1 MARSAGRG
9 CAVSSGGCGP
19 HIFLGIAL
27 EPIALW
33 AEGKLS
39 PANVRPTGYL
49 AVAIDSS
56 RGHSVT
62 NASDILI
69 ERLIAW
75 GVDTVFGLPGDGING
90 VFEAL
95 RKNQEKIRF
104 IHVRHEEAAAF
115 MACAYAKFTGRIGVC
130 IATSGPGGIHLLN
143 GLYDAK
149 MDQAPVLAITG
160 MQHSDLIGTFTQQD
174 VALDRLFM
182 DVAVYDERVMS
193 GAHMESVADLAIRS
207 ALSQRGVAHIT
218 IPVDVQVQ
226 EVKKGRSERNPI
238 HHTSAVPAYFHES
251 PSRVELE
258 HAADILNRGKKIAI
272 LAGQGALHATEE
284 LEETAELLGAPVVKA
299 LLGKAAVPDDSPY
312 TTGGIGLLGTE
323 PSQDALEG
331 CDTLLMVGTSF
342 PYIEFLPEPGSV
354 KCVQIELDPQRI
366 SLRYPADVGL
376 VGDAKSCLRALRPL
390 LQTHE
395 KSFLEKA
402 QQSKAE
408 WQKLMEER
416 GTRPD
421 KPMKPQVVGWELGKR
436 IPANAIVTSD
446 SGTITTWWAR
456 FVPALRG
463 QMHSCSG
470 NLATMACGLPYAI
483 GAAVAYPDRPVFCII
498 GDGGLSM
505 LLGELITVAAYKLNI
520 KILVIKNNTLGQIK
534 WEQMVFLG
542 NPEYACDLYPADFV
556 AIARGAGIDAV
567 HIEDPA
573 SCGAQLDGVVSRREP
588 VLIEAVVDQFTPPM
602 PAKVK
607 ASQAMKLGEALVRG
621 EPNRSKIVITNTHDK
636 IRELV

>member
-1 MARSAGRG
+1 M
-9 CAVSSGGCGP
+9 
-19 HIFLGIAL
+19 
-27 EPIALW
+27 
-33 AEGKLS
+33 
-39 PANVRPTGYL
+39 
-49 AVAIDSS
+49 
-56 RGHSVT
+56 T
-62 NASDILI
+62 NASDVLV

-115 MACAYAKFTGRIGVC
+115 MACAYAKFTGRLGVC

-149 MDQAPVLAITG
+149 MDHAAVLAITG

-174 VALDRLFM
+174 VALDKLFM
-182 DVAVYDERVMS
+182 DVADFNERVMS
-193 GAHMESVADLAIRS
+193 GAHMESVTDLAIRT
-207 ALSQRGVAHIT
+207 ALSARGVAHIT

-226 EVKKGRSERNPI
+226 EAKKGRSERNPI
-238 HHTSAVPAYFHES
+238 HHTSAVPAYFDEL
-251 PSRVELE
+251 PAKIELE
-258 HAADILNRGKKIAI
+258 HAADILNRGEKIAI
-272 LAGQGALHATEE
+272 LTGQGGLHATEE
-284 LEETAELLGAPVVKA
+284 LEEIAEKLGAPIVKA

-331 CDTLLMVGTSF
+331 CDTLFMVGTSF

-354 KCVQIELDPQRI
+354 KCVQIDIDPQRI
-366 SLRYPADVGL
+366 SLRYPTDVAL
-376 VGDAKSCLRALRPL
+376 VGDTKRCLRALMPL
-390 LQTHE
+390 LQPH
-395 KSFLEKA
+395 KKGFLQKA
-402 QQSKAE
+402 QKSKAE
-408 WQKLMEER
+408 WEKLMGER
-416 GTRPD
+416 GTRND

-436 IPANAIVTSD
+436 IPPNAIVTSD

-456 FVPALRG
+456 YVPALRG

-483 GAAVAYPDRPVFCII
+483 AAAVAYPDRPVFCII

-520 KILVIKNNTLGQIK
+520 KIIVIKNNTLGQIK

-556 AIARGAGIDAV
+556 GIARGAGIDALQ
-567 HIEDPA
+567 IDDP
-573 SCGAQLDGVVSRREP
+573 STCGSQLDSVLSRREP

-602 PAKVK
+602 PAKIK
-607 ASQAMKLGEALVRG
+607 ASQAIKLGEALVRG
-621 EPNRSKIVITNTHDK
+621 EPNRTKIAITNAHDK